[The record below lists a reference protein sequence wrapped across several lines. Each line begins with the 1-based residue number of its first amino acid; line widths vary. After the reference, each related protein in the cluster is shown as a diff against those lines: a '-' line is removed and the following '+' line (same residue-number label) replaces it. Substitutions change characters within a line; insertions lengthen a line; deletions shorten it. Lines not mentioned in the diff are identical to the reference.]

1 MRQIKIDNGEEIMPE
16 SVKVDGKNSIS
27 ENTPNNKK
35 KHDSSEK
42 PKSSRKPILASKAMK
57 GIMADYFHE
66 IDEAS
71 NNPNELV
78 AWCTS
83 VGPAELLLSFGFK
96 VYYPE
101 NHGAMLGA
109 TRKAM
114 ELIPV
119 ANALGYSPDIC
130 SYLTSD
136 IGSFL
141 KHDSP
146 MFSAYDMKEFPK
158 PDVLAYNT
166 NQCRDVQEWLSYYSR
181 KFNVPII
188 GINAPD
194 KVDELQEAH
203 IKAAHGQFESLV
215 EPLEKISGNSYNEGK
230 LKEIVNLSRTCTDL
244 WKQVLETA
252 AHKPSPFTF
261 FDGTIHMGP
270 AVVLRGSQIA
280 VDYYKLLLNELNER
294 IENNVAAVDD
304 EQFRLYWEGM
314 PIWGK
319 LRDLSSQFQEHGTCV
334 VASTYCNS
342 WIFDG
347 FDPERPLYGMA
358 KAYTEIFINRS
369 ERIKEQYIDNMIKKY
384 DIDGIIF
391 HDSKTCPSNS
401 NARYGMPERLK
412 EKGIPTLVLDG
423 DLNDLRCYSEEQSKT
438 KIEAFIEQLKGS

>member
-1 MRQIKIDNGEEIMPE
+1 MPE
-16 SVKVDGKNSIS
+16 KDNSD
-27 ENTPNNKK
+27 KL
-35 KHDSSEK
+35 
-42 PKSSRKPILASKAMK
+42 KSKRKPIVAAKTMK
-57 GIMADYFHE
+57 EIMANYFHE
-66 IDEAS
+66 LDEAS
-71 NNPNELV
+71 NDSNGLV

-101 NHGAMLGA
+101 NHGAMLGS

-141 KHDSP
+141 RHDSP
-146 MFSAYDMKEFPK
+146 MLTAYNMKEFPK

-166 NQCRDVQEWLSYYSR
+166 NQCRDVQEWFAYYSD
-181 KFNVPII
+181 KFKVPII
-188 GINAPD
+188 GINAPG
-194 KVDELQEAH
+194 KVDELKNEH
-203 IKAAHGQFESLV
+203 IQAAQGQFESLV
-215 EPLEKISGNSYNEGK
+215 PPLEKISGNSYNEGN
-230 LKEIVNLSRTCTDL
+230 LKEVVDLSRTCTVL

-252 AHKPSPFTF
+252 AHVPSPFTF

-270 AVVLRGSQIA
+270 AVVLRGSKIA
-280 VDYYKLLLNELNER
+280 VDYYELLLKELNER

-319 LRDLSSQFQEHGTCV
+319 LRDLSNLFLEHRACV

-342 WIFDG
+342 WIFDA
-347 FDPERPLYGMA
+347 FDPNNLFYGMA

-369 ERIKEQYIDNMIKKY
+369 ERIKEQYINNMIKKY
-384 DIDGIIF
+384 KIDGIVF

-401 NARYGMPERLK
+401 NARYGMPERLR
-412 EKGIPTLVLDG
+412 EEGIPTLILDG

-438 KIEAFIEQLKGS
+438 KIEAFIEQLKESR

>member
-1 MRQIKIDNGEEIMPE
+1 MTEN
-16 SVKVDGKNSIS
+16 S
-27 ENTPNNKK
+27 ENTQSSGNQ
-35 KHDSSEK
+35 HSQSSSEHK
-42 PKSSRKPILASKAMK
+42 QQRKKIQAAKNMK
-57 GIMADYFHE
+57 VLMADYFHE
-66 IDEAS
+66 LDSAS
-71 NNPNELV
+71 ENPQELI

-136 IGSFL
+136 IGSYL
-141 KHDSP
+141 KNESP
-146 MFSAYDMKEFPK
+146 MLTAYDMKGFPK
-158 PDVLAYNT
+158 PDILAYNT

-181 KFNVPII
+181 KFNVPLI

-194 KVDELQEAH
+194 KVDELKEEH
-203 IKAAHGQFESLV
+203 IIAAQGQFEQLI
-215 EPLEKISGNSYNEGK
+215 EPMEKVSGNSLDQNK
-230 LKEIVNLSRTCTDL
+230 LKEILSLSRKCTDL
-244 WKQVLETA
+244 WKQVLETST
-252 AHKPSPFTF
+252 HKPSPFTF

-270 AVVLRGSQIA
+270 AVVLRGSQKAI
-280 VDYYKLLLNELNER
+280 DYYELLLTELQDR
-294 IENNVAAVDD
+294 IKNNVAAVED
-304 EQFRLYWEGM
+304 EEFRLYWEGM

-319 LRDLSSQFQEHGTCV
+319 LRDLSNLFAEHKTCV

-347 FDPERPLYGMA
+347 FDPNRPFYGMA

-384 DIDGIIF
+384 SIDGIIF

-412 EKGIPTLVLDG
+412 DKGIPTLVLDG
-423 DLNDLRCYSEEQSKT
+423 DLNDLRCYSEEQSRT
-438 KIEAFIEQLKGS
+438 KIEAFIEQLKESK

>member
-1 MRQIKIDNGEEIMPE
+1 MSESNSGAQESNSANAQAIEKTSPGHSQDSPKKPE
-16 SVKVDGKNSIS
+16 RKRIEAAKKMKEYMANYFYDVD
-27 ENTPNNKK
+27 
-35 KHDSSEK
+35 
-42 PKSSRKPILASKAMK
+42 KA
-57 GIMADYFHE
+57 AND
-66 IDEAS
+66 
-71 NNPNELV
+71 PNELV

-101 NHGAMLGA
+101 NHGAMLGS

-141 KHDSP
+141 KHESP
-146 MFSAYDMKEFPK
+146 MLTAYNMNEFPK
-158 PDVLAYNT
+158 PDILAYNT
-166 NQCRDVQEWLSYYSR
+166 NQCRDVQEWLAFYSR

-188 GINAPD
+188 GINSPA
-194 KVDELQEAH
+194 KVDTLKEEH
-203 IKAAHGQFESLV
+203 IKGAEGQLEGLV
-215 EPLEKISGNSYNEGK
+215 EPMEKVSGQSYSEQK
-230 LKEIVNLSRTCTDL
+230 FKEVLSRSKECTVL

-252 AHKPSPFTF
+252 AHKPSPITF
-261 FDGTIHMGP
+261 FDCTIHMGP
-270 AVVLRGSQIA
+270 AVVMRGSQEAI
-280 VDYYKLLLNELNER
+280 DYYRVLLKELKDR
-294 IENNVAAVDD
+294 IENNVAAIDD
-304 EQFRLYWEGM
+304 EQFRIYWEGM

-319 LRDLSSQFQEHGTCV
+319 LKDLSTQFLMNKTCV

-342 WIFDG
+342 WIFDS
-347 FDPERPLYGMA
+347 FDPERPFYGMA

-369 ERIKEQYIDNMIKKY
+369 ERIKEQYINDMIKKFS
-384 DIDGIIF
+384 IDGLIF

-412 EKGIPTLVLDG
+412 EQGIPTLVLDG

-438 KIEAFIEQLKGS
+438 KIEAFIEQLKELK

>member
-1 MRQIKIDNGEEIMPE
+1 MSESKTLAQSTEKKPNIPKIQATKTMKEIM
-16 SVKVDGKNSIS
+16 
-27 ENTPNNKK
+27 
-35 KHDSSEK
+35 
-42 PKSSRKPILASKAMK
+42 AA
-57 GIMADYFHE
+57 YFHE
-66 IDEAS
+66 LDEAS
-71 NNPNELV
+71 KNPDEMV

-141 KHDSP
+141 KNDSP
-146 MFSAYDMKEFPK
+146 MLSAYNMDEFPK
-158 PDVLAYNT
+158 PDIVAYNT
-166 NQCRDVQEWLSYYSR
+166 NQCRDVQEWMSYYSR
-181 KFNVPII
+181 KFEIPII
-188 GINAPD
+188 GINSPD
-194 KVDELQEAH
+194 KVDELQESH
-203 IKAAHGQFESLV
+203 IRASEIQFESLI
-215 EPLEKISGNSYNEGK
+215 EPLEKVSGNSYNEARLREVVG
-230 LKEIVNLSRTCTDL
+230 LSKECTRL
-244 WKQVLETA
+244 WRQVLETA
-252 AHKPSPFTF
+252 THEPSPITF
-261 FDGTIHMGP
+261 FDDTIHMGP
-270 AVVLRGSQIA
+270 AVVLRGSSQA
-280 VDYYKLLLNELNER
+280 VDYYKLLLAELQER
-294 IENNVAAVDD
+294 NENNIAAVED

-319 LRDLSSQFQEHGTCV
+319 LRDMSNLFLKHKTCV

-347 FDPERPLYGMA
+347 FDPQRPLYGMA

-369 ERIKEQYIDNMIKKY
+369 ENMKEKYIKDMVKKY
-384 DIDGIIF
+384 KIDGIIF

-401 NARYGMPERLK
+401 NARYGMPDRLK
-412 EKGIPTLVLDG
+412 EQGIPSLVLDG

-438 KIEAFIEQLKGS
+438 KIEAFIEQLQENI

>member
-1 MRQIKIDNGEEIMPE
+1 MTRGEEIM
-16 SVKVDGKNSIS
+16 S
-27 ENTPNNKK
+27 ENGKLANSTEKSQNKSDNKPEARK
-35 KHDSSEK
+35 K
-42 PKSSRKPILASKAMK
+42 IQASKTMK
-57 GIMADYFHE
+57 DIMAGYFHE
-66 IDEAS
+66 LDEAS

-146 MFSAYDMKEFPK
+146 MLSAYNMKEFPK
-158 PDVLAYNT
+158 PDVVAYNT
-166 NQCRDVQEWLSYYSR
+166 NQCRDVQEWMSYYSR

-188 GINAPD
+188 GINSPD
-194 KVDELQEAH
+194 KVDELGGEH
-203 IKAAHGQFESLV
+203 IKAAEVQFESLI
-215 EPLEKISGNSYNEGK
+215 EPLEKISGNSYDENK
-230 LKEIVNLSRTCTDL
+230 LKQVVDLSKECTNLWR
-244 WKQVLETA
+244 QVLETA
-252 AHKPSPFTF
+252 THKPSPLTF

-270 AVVLRGSQIA
+270 AVVLRGSQTA
-280 VDYYKLLLNELNER
+280 VDYYKLLLTELKER
-294 IENNVAAVDD
+294 NENNIAAVED
-304 EQFRLYWEGM
+304 EQYRLYWEGM

-319 LRDLSSQFQEHGTCV
+319 LRDMSNLFLNHRACV

-347 FDPERPLYGMA
+347 FDREKPLYGMA

-369 ERIKEQYIDNMIKKY
+369 ERMKEKYIEEMIKKY

-412 EKGIPTLVLDG
+412 ERGIPALVLDG

-438 KIEAFIEQLKGS
+438 KIEAFIEQLQEAK

>member
-1 MRQIKIDNGEEIMPE
+1 MSESGNVDEKSKKAKKTPE
-16 SVKVDGKNSIS
+16 NQSKP
-27 ENTPNNKK
+27 TP
-35 KHDSSEK
+35 EK
-42 PKSSRKPILASKAMK
+42 PKGSYKPIIASKSMK
-57 GIMADYFHE
+57 VIMAEYFHE
-66 IDEAS
+66 LDEAS
-71 NNPNELV
+71 NDPNDLV

-146 MFSAYDMKEFPK
+146 MLSNYNMKEFPK

-166 NQCRDVQEWLSYYSR
+166 NQCRDVQEWFSYYSR
-181 KFNVPII
+181 KFKVPII
-188 GINAPD
+188 GINAPG
-194 KVDELQEAH
+194 KVDELKKEH
-203 IKAAHGQFESLV
+203 IIAAEGQFENLV
-215 EPLEKISGNSYNEGK
+215 APLEKISGNKLDMDK
-230 LKEIVNLSRTCTDL
+230 LKEIVRLSRTCTEL

-252 AHKPSPFTF
+252 VHRPSPFTF

-270 AVVLRGSQIA
+270 AVVLRGSQVA
-280 VDYYKLLLNELNER
+280 VDYYKLLLKELNER
-294 IENNVAAVDD
+294 IENGIAAVDD
-304 EQFRLYWEGM
+304 EQVRLYWEGM

-319 LRDLSSQFQEHGTCV
+319 LRDLSGLFQEHETCV

-347 FDPERPLYGMA
+347 FDPQNPFYGMA

-384 DIDGIIF
+384 EIDGIIF

-412 EKGIPTLVLDG
+412 EHGIPTLVLDG

-438 KIEAFIEQLKGS
+438 KIEAFIEQIKENQ